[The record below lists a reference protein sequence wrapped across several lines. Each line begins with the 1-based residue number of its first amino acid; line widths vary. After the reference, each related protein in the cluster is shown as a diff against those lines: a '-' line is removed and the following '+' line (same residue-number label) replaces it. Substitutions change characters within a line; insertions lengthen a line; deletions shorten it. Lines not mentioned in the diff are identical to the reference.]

1 MMTHTFTAVCFDMDG
16 VLIQSRQVIE
26 HAWTSVARE
35 YGVEISQDFIHEH
48 IHGRPGEYTLHALF
62 PNFNQ
67 PTRSIIKKQVDAAE
81 EVAACLLVPGVRE
94 LISQLRECSVP
105 LALVT
110 SSWPA
115 RIAYVLEQH
124 GLETSFDCRVSRE
137 DVSNGKPAP
146 DCYQLAARKLNTP
159 INECLVFEDSVSGVQ
174 SAVSSG
180 AWCIGIGS
188 DVSLSNYGAKAVY
201 TDFNTLPTIERLTP
215 TSLFNEKF
223 LILGNHSSR
232 RLPS

>member
-1 MMTHTFTAVCFDMDG
+1 M
-16 VLIQSRQVIE
+16 
-26 HAWTSVARE
+26 
-35 YGVEISQDFIHEH
+35 
-48 IHGRPGEYTLHALF
+48 
-62 PNFNQ
+62 
-67 PTRSIIKKQVDAAE
+67 
-81 EVAACLLVPGVRE
+81 RE
-94 LISQLRECSVP
+94 LISQLRERSVP

>member
-1 MMTHTFTAVCFDMDG
+1 MMAHTFTAVCFDMDG
-16 VLIQSRQVIE
+16 VLIQSREVIE

-35 YGVEISQDFIHEH
+35 YGVEVSQNFIHEH
-48 IHGRPGEYTLHALF
+48 IHGRPGEYTLQALF
-62 PNFNQ
+62 PNFSQ

-81 EVAACLLVPGVRE
+81 EVAVCLLVPGVAK
-94 LISQLRECSVP
+94 LISKLRERSVP

-115 RIAYVLEQH
+115 RIAYVLDHH
-124 GLETSFDCRVSRE
+124 GLEATFECIVSRE

-180 AWCIGIGS
+180 ACCLGIS
-188 DVSLSNYGAKAVY
+188 NDFSLSNYGAKAVY
-201 TDFNTLPTIERLTP
+201 TDFNALPIIESLAP
-215 TSLFNEKF
+215 TSLFNENG

-232 RLPS
+232 SLTS